1 MQKTVIQIYYNIFTI
16 SFIDL
21 QKNYPINSIYILYES
36 EKQPKYLCKMSKS
49 KSILS
54 KLNYFSWIRTQITL
68 VWFCRHSASIL
79 LGWYFFLKI
88 PFLYIFIG
96 FRKHFY
102 NPWSSQWQW
111 YSWWRQ
117 RTVVVQCNW
126 GKSSSKKVVKNYSN
140 DRNLKWQSSA
150 QWNISLFIFRGDLP
164 KDCQHLRSKLI
175 SFININPARGTQIF
189 RIRHTIWTLFL

>member
-21 QKNYPINSIYILYES
+21 QIKRSYHSIYIHYES

-49 KSILS
+49 KSILN

-79 LGWYFFLKI
+79 SGCYFFLKI

-111 YSWWRQ
+111 YSWYHCHWLRKGFIEKS
-117 RTVVVQCNW
+117 
-126 GKSSSKKVVKNYSN
+126 GKKYSN
-140 DRNLKWQSSA
+140 GRNLKWQSNA
-150 QWNISLFIFRGDLP
+150 QWNISLFIFRGDLHR
-164 KDCQHLRSKLI
+164 DCQH
-175 SFININPARGTQIF
+175 
-189 RIRHTIWTLFL
+189 